1 MHFISLHKS
10 LGNHRTNYHSPPIA
24 EISIRCQNSSKHR
37 LIQNQISATL
47 SQIPNNI
54 CCPSLMCITT
64 ICSHICAI
72 YICPVTKAINNYKFS
87 FLRIFQY
94 SGNLCLCQ
102 SSFNIDYS
110 YCFGRCHIVIILWI
124 CYCLCKCI
132 IYCCTDSSRFTNAD
146 RFRIANSSNRKPN
159 ILFTS
164 LFYYKINISTIIFVI
179 FRHKNFIGIGRHF
192 NYQRSLS
199 IIPAISHCQHSF
211 WYLTDIIHTGSV
223 EINIIPQISD

>member
-1 MHFISLHKS
+1 MLPLVLQLVLQLALRWCRRRRHGRCRCFYRSGLSLQSWIMHFISLHKS
-10 LGNHRTNYHSPPIA
+10 LCNHRTNYHSPPIA
-24 EISIRCQNSSKHR
+24 EISIRRQNSSKHR

-72 YICPVTKAINNYKFS
+72 YICPVTKAINNYKFA

-110 YCFGRCHIVIILWI
+110 YCFGRCHIVVIL
-124 CYCLCKCI
+124 
-132 IYCCTDSSRFTNAD
+132 
-146 RFRIANSSNRKPN
+146 
-159 ILFTS
+159 
-164 LFYYKINISTIIFVI
+164 
-179 FRHKNFIGIGRHF
+179 
-192 NYQRSLS
+192 
-199 IIPAISHCQHSF
+199 
-211 WYLTDIIHTGSV
+211 
-223 EINIIPQISD
+223 